1 VGHSQPSA
9 GDLGLAMY
17 EAFYGLREKPFSILP
32 DPDLI
37 YWGQTHRLA
46 FGMLEFGVMNNAGFT
61 VITGEIGS
69 GKTTLVRHLLR
80 KLDPKIINVGVI
92 SNTPRNRDEL
102 LQWIMISLGLSS
114 EGNIGVLLKRFQD
127 FLYAQYKKRHRTI
140 LIVDEAQN
148 LGEEALESL
157 RMLSNINV
165 DKYQFLQ
172 LILVGQPQLKD
183 ILCSP
188 NLMQFAQ
195 RVSSDFHLKPLPQSE
210 VEQYIHFRLAAV
222 GSRGHLFTDD
232 ACRLVGKTSH
242 GIPRVINILC
252 DTALVYGYSTG
263 VRKIDSELMQL
274 VIEDKRNYGI
284 FPING
289 QLVK

>member
-1 VGHSQPSA
+1 
-9 GDLGLAMY
+9 MY

-37 YWGQTHRLA
+37 YWGRIHRLA

-80 KLDPKIINVGVI
+80 KIDTKAINVGVI
-92 SNTPRNRDEL
+92 SNTPQGREEL
-102 LQWIMISLGLSS
+102 LQWILMSLGQST

-127 FLYAQYKKRHRTI
+127 FLYSQYKKRHRTI

-148 LGEEALESL
+148 LGEDALESL

-183 ILCSP
+183 LLCKP
-188 NLMQFAQ
+188 QLIQFAQ
-195 RVSSDFHLKPLPQSE
+195 RVSSDFHLKPLPHAE
-210 VEQYIHFRLAAV
+210 VASYIGFRLAAV
-222 GSRGHLFTDD
+222 GSRVNLFTEE
-232 ACRLVGKTSH
+232 ACKMIAKASH
-242 GIPRVINILC
+242 GVPRVINILC

-263 VRKIDSELMQL
+263 SKRIDGELMEL
-274 VIEDKRNYGI
+274 VIEDKRTYGI
-284 FPING
+284 FPMNG
-289 QLVK
+289 EMVK